1 MGKRP
6 AARPEPIEPGSLNHG
21 GIRISSG
28 ISWFCCLP
36 SVGGAGCHRLAV
48 EGIGLECF
56 RTEVQAGGRKLFSLT
71 KKEISPGLQVEMQ
84 ALEQRQT
91 LGAGKVRQHVHT
103 EYAVEAA
110 DVAGAGENH
119 SMEGH
124 QAAQA
129 RLYQQMR
136 C

>member
-1 MGKRP
+1 
-6 AARPEPIEPGSLNHG
+6 
-21 GIRISSG
+21 IRISSG
-28 ISWFCCLP
+28 IPWFCCLP

-48 EGIGLECF
+48 EAIAIERF
-56 RTEVQAGGRKLFSLT
+56 WAEVQGGGHKLFSLT
-71 KKEISPGLQVEMQ
+71 KKEISAGLQVEMQ

-110 DVAGAGENH
+110 DVAGAGEIH
-119 SMEGH
+119 SIEGH

-136 C
+136 CGCRSGLGSALGSILRSLQRTN